1 MSAETLALDAAL
13 ARAGEDII
21 LTRTVHRSGSNVAV
35 PVTCRAVVRA
45 LKLEEVVGNFQMSD
59 QLVIL
64 SPSQIFAAAW
74 PGQDDDIPAG
84 STVDHRIPRANDM
97 VKARGRDMRVIL
109 PKSFFVGGELVRI
122 ELVVRG

>member
-1 MSAETLALDAAL
+1 MAAELRALDAAL
-13 ARAGEDII
+13 ARSGEEIV
-21 LTRTVHRSGSNVAV
+21 LTRTVRRSGSDITV
-35 PVTCRAVVRA
+35 PVTCRAAVRA

-74 PGQDDDIPAG
+74 PGQDDDIPVG
-84 STVDHRIPRANDM
+84 STVDHRIPRANDI

-109 PKSFFVGGELVRI
+109 PKSFFVAGELVRI